1 MYNQR
6 PWKSGPVI
14 CEKCQC
20 HGHATECQY
29 DPIVDEEKSSLDIY
43 GTYSGGGICIN
54 CSVSYIG
61 FWRYYFQKYWKPLFI
76 LSSSISI
83 SAISIK
89 KKKRA

>member
-54 CSVSYIG
+54 CSVSICRFFG
-61 FWRYYFQKYWKPLFI
+61 TVFSKNTGIHQLLPI
-76 LSSSISI
+76 
-83 SAISIK
+83 
-89 KKKRA
+89 

>member
-54 CSVSYIG
+54 CSVSIYIYMCVS
-61 FWRYYFQKYWKPLFI
+61 WDDNSRNTEIRYLCLYYSHIIEKSKML
-76 LSSSISI
+76 
-83 SAISIK
+83 
-89 KKKRA
+89 